1 MATKTIRISE
11 EMYERLKARK
21 RTDES
26 FTDVIERLTDD
37 NPDIYAGFGAWKGT
51 DKPRAMRD
59 AHESLNEELDEAAEG
74 FARSKDE

>member
-21 RTDES
+21 RADES

-51 DKPRAMRD
+51 DKPEAMRE
-59 AHESLNEELDEAAEG
+59 AHESLNENLDDAAEE